1 MSTNRKKA
9 ALRYHS
15 RYPAGKIAV
24 VPTKPLHTQ
33 WDLSLAYTPGVADP
47 CREIHANPDK
57 AALYTSRGNLVA
69 VVTNGTAVLGLGDI
83 GPLAAKP
90 VMEGKANLFKRFADI
105 DVFDIEL
112 DARDPDDFIRVVK
125 ALAPTVG
132 GINLEDVKAPDCFYI
147 EERLTEELDIP
158 VFHDDQHGTSIITAA
173 ALLNACELSDRNIS
187 DSKIVFSGAGA
198 AAIATAKLLERLGAT
213 RENIWLC
220 DSKGVVRNSR
230 DNLNAQKK
238 EFAQDTDLETLADAV
253 KGADVFI
260 GLSVADVLSQDMVKT
275 MASQPLIFA
284 LANPDPEILPSH
296 AREAAPDAIIAT
308 GRSDFPNQVNNVLG
322 FPYLFRGALDCGATR
337 FNQEMMVAAVD
348 ALARLARAD
357 VPDAVLRAY
366 RSDRISFG
374 PEYIIPKP
382 LDPRVLLWVAPAV
395 AKAAADTG
403 VARAPIA
410 DIDAYREQLERR
422 VDHSWMVLRP
432 LMNRAKGKGARI
444 VFPDGH
450 SPRIVRAAH
459 ILVEEEICVPILLG
473 RTERIEAIAAD
484 LGLSLDGI
492 EVLNPR
498 TDDRVPAMA
507 EQLWEKR
514 QRKGMTQVGARRTV
528 RSTVGFASMLV
539 ATGHA
544 DGLVGGLDT
553 PYAET
558 VRPALQIIGRNPN
571 VSRVSGVY
579 CMIFQD
585 RRLFLGDCTV
595 NVDPDAETLAQ
606 IALNTASVAESLGH
620 KPKVAM
626 LSYSD
631 FGEHGDHDQ
640 AKRIQQAIEKIR
652 KEAPDLTI
660 DGEMHADTA
669 VNPDK
674 AQRDFSFSGVQGDAN
689 VLIFPNLTSGNIAYK
704 LLRELGGATALG
716 PVLVGL
722 NAPVN
727 VLAISSKVSDIVNMT
742 AITVNQALD
751 RTSPS
756 TQASVKG

>member
-1 MSTNRKKA
+1 MSNSRKKA

-33 WDLSLAYTPGVADP
+33 WDLSLAYTPGVAEP

-57 AALYTSRGNLVA
+57 AMLYTARGNLVA
-69 VVTNGTAVLGLGDI
+69 VVTNGTAVLGLGNI

-112 DARDPDDFIRVVK
+112 DADDPDDFIRVVK

-132 GINLEDVKAPDCFYI
+132 GINIEDVKAPDCFYI

-173 ALLNACELSDRNIS
+173 ALLNACELSKRELS
-187 DSKIVFSGAGA
+187 TSKIVFSGAGA
-198 AAIATAKLLERLGAT
+198 AAIATAKLLEHMGAA

-220 DSKGVVRNSR
+220 DSKGLVRSDR
-230 DNLNAQKK
+230 DDLNPQKLG
-238 EFAQDTDLETLADAV
+238 FAKDSSLSTLADV
-253 KGADVFI
+253 VRGADVFI
-260 GLSVADVLSQDMVKT
+260 GVSVAGVLSEDMVQT
-275 MASQPLIFA
+275 MAARPIIFA
-284 LANPDPEILPSH
+284 LANPDPEILPDA
-296 AREAAPDAIIAT
+296 ARRAAPDAIIAT

-322 FPYLFRGALDCGATR
+322 FPYLFRGALDCGATG
-337 FNQEMMVAAVD
+337 FNREMMVAAVD

-366 RSDRISFG
+366 RRERITFG

-410 DIDAYREQLERR
+410 DLEAYREALERR

-432 LMNRAKGKGARI
+432 LMNRAKGTGTRI

-459 ILVEEEICVPILLG
+459 ILVEEEICVPILIG
-473 RTERIEAIAAD
+473 RRERIDSIAAEF
-484 LGLSLDGI
+484 GLSLDGI
-492 EVLNPR
+492 EILNAR
-498 TDDRVPAMA
+498 TDERVPELAQ
-507 EQLWEKR
+507 QLWEKR
-514 QRKGMTQVGARRTV
+514 QRKGVTKVGARRTV
-528 RSTVGFASMLV
+528 RSAVGFASMLV
-539 ATGHA
+539 ATGRA

-553 PYAET
+553 SYAET
-558 VRPALQIIGRNPN
+558 VRPALQIIGRDPN

-595 NVDPDAETLAQ
+595 NVDPDAEALAQ
-606 IALNTASVAESLGH
+606 IALNTASIAESLGH
-620 KPKVAM
+620 APKVAM

-631 FGEHGDHDQ
+631 FGEHGDHSQ
-640 AKRIQQAIEKIR
+640 AQRIQAAIRTIKS
-652 KEAPDLTI
+652 ANPDFII

-669 VNPDK
+669 VNPAK
-674 AQRDFSFSGVQGDAN
+674 AERDFPFCDVQGDAN

-704 LLRELGGATALG
+704 LLRDLGGATALG

-727 VLAISSKVSDIVNMT
+727 VLAISSTVSDIVNTT

-751 RTSPS
+751 RAT
-756 TQASVKG
+756 TLAKG